1 MSGGLQGKTGLALG
15 WCHDDQPAHRGG
27 VIGQMRKDG
36 RWLDVNSSSDL
47 GGALDVEAVQASCG
61 CGWRSARYRAPF
73 GTTVASSGGIDLPTS
88 RIGLRKKD
96 GLRRLWLEHV
106 SAIAE
111 SPEHEEVDNL
121 GEPVI
126 DS

>member
-1 MSGGLQGKTGLALG
+1 MNSSPDGRPIPLTG
-15 WCHDDQPAHRGG
+15 WSHDEAPAHRGHI
-27 VIGQMRKDG
+27 IGQTRKDG
-36 RWLDVNSSSDL
+36 RWLDVEPSSD
-47 GGALDVEAVQASCG
+47 GGLDVETVQASCE

-73 GTTVASSGGIDLPTS
+73 GATSASSGAIDLPTS

-106 SAIAE
+106 AAIAA
-111 SPEHEEVDNL
+111 PTKHEEIDNL

-126 DS
+126 DP